1 MKKNTEELLHTL
13 KNSPDLDTYFSQ
25 EENNLITTTLPD
37 YLKALC
43 EEKNISKAQCAK
55 VSGLDRTYVYQIFSG
70 AKHPTRDKLLALC
83 FGFSLDLEET
93 QNLLKSTSYPILY
106 AKNKRDS
113 AIIFALERK
122 YTLIELNELLFEM
135 ELKLIE

>member
-13 KNSPDLDTYFSQ
+13 KNSPDLDTYLSQ
-25 EENNLITTTLPD
+25 EKNNLITNTLPD
-37 YLKALC
+37 YLKTLC

-55 VSGLDRTYVYQIFSG
+55 ASGLDRTYVYQIFSG

-83 FGFSLDLEET
+83 FGFSLTLEET
-93 QNLLKSTSYPILY
+93 QSLLKSTSYPILY